1 MQINKIRDEKGD
13 LTDTKDIQESL
24 RTHFKI
30 LYSIILENLKKKKKE
45 DNLLMYKYRPITPIY
60 YFYLEAVIKSTKAKQ
75 TQKQD

>member
-30 LYSIILENLKKKKKE
+30 LYSIILENLKKKK
-45 DNLLMYKYRPITPIY
+45 RG
-60 YFYLEAVIKSTKAKQ
+60 
-75 TQKQD
+75 